1 MLIRRSLFLT
11 GLFLLAVCG
20 AARAQ
25 DTGKAG
31 VTLAY
36 PGSIGFI
43 WHVGDSVAI
52 RPDFTFSHSST
63 DGTNASAGSDSDAFG
78 TDISVLFYLKK
89 YDNVRTY
96 ISPRF
101 SYSRTSSTSTPV
113 SSTQAALPEI
123 KVTGSTTGGAGTFGA
138 QYSPTKRFSVFGEA
152 GIGFSSRK
160 AESPQSTIGPIKGNT
175 WGTTAGVGVI
185 FYF

>member
-11 GLFLLAVCG
+11 GVFLLVVCG

-43 WHVGDSVAI
+43 WHAGDSVAI

-63 DGTNASAGSDSDAFG
+63 DSTIGTSGSHNNLFG

-89 YDNVRTY
+89 YDNVRAY

-113 SSTQAALPEI
+113 TTTQAALPEI
-123 KVTGSTTGGAGTFGA
+123 TITGTTTGGAGVFGA
-138 QYSPTKRFSVFGEA
+138 QYSPSKRFSVFGEA
-152 GIGFSSRK
+152 GIGFSHRK
-160 AESPQSTIGPIKGNT
+160 TDSAVSLVTSLKGNT

-185 FYF
+185 FYP